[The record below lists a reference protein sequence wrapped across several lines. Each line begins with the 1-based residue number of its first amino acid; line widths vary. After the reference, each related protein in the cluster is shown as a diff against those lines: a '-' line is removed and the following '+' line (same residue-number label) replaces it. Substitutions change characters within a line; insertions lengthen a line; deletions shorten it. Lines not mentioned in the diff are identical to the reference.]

1 MDLSSETHPIRIGS
15 KVMFFSDKS
24 VELDTKS
31 WNKALQKDPKK
42 ILIDSAS
49 NDSDEKTCEGAKKSM
64 EYINW

>member
-1 MDLSSETHPIRIGS
+1 
-15 KVMFFSDKS
+15 MFFSDKS